1 MKIKWQDSAKDKFN
15 KVIQS
20 LPQFHRT
27 IAERLVHQK
36 AEEIAALRNST
47 LVEEKDLVKAFFQEV
62 PPAFC
67 EMMKRL
73 FEHLNIDYS
82 KYIEKSDKQ

>member
-1 MKIKWQDSAKDKFN
+1 MEIKWQDSAKAQFN
-15 KVIQS
+15 KIIQS

-27 IAERLVHQK
+27 IAEKLVQQK

-47 LVEEKDLVKAFFQEV
+47 LVEEKDLAKAFFQEV
-62 PPAFC
+62 PPAFS

-82 KYIEKSDKQ
+82 KYIEKSDK